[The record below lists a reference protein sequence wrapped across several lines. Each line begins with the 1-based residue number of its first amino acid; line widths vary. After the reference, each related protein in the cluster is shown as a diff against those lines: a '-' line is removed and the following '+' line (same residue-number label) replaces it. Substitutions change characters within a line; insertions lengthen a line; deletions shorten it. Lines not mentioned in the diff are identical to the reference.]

1 MKILVCTDGS
11 EQSQKALAKTAILA
25 EKCSAKEVALIH
37 VYEGKLA
44 PRYLSAWG
52 GKTDTATEDDIAY
65 LRIRYQ
71 KEKEKGKK
79 ILQAAVEFFQDRGIS
94 TKAILE
100 EGQPSLAISKIASE
114 EKYDTIVIGS
124 RGLSGLKKLFL
135 GSVSTAVLQ
144 EAKDCTVVVV
154 K

>member
-11 EQSQKALAKTAILA
+11 EQSHKALAKAAILA
-25 EKCSAKEVALIH
+25 EECRTKEVALIH

-52 GKTDTATEDDIAY
+52 GKTGTATEDDIAY
-65 LRIRYQ
+65 LNIRYR
-71 KEKEKGKK
+71 KEKEKGEK
-79 ILQAAVEFFQDRGIS
+79 ILQAAVEFFQDRGIA
-94 TKAILE
+94 TKAIME
-100 EGQPSLAISKIASE
+100 EGQPSLAINKIASE

-135 GSVSTAVLQ
+135 GSVSTSVLQ
-144 EAKDCTVVVV
+144 EAKDCIVVVV